1 MNLVTLQDRVPTT
14 TSLIIADVFDKRPNH
29 VIRDI
34 EALITEMLT
43 STQVSTEP
51 KIGPSNE
58 TTTDAF
64 TKLKIEP
71 SNEINTSDYFVEST
85 YKDSTGR
92 TLPMYIVT
100 EEGFAL
106 LAMGFT
112 GRKALEFKIRFL
124 NEFKRLQKENQRLQL
139 ENTKLLEQRIER
151 QREDYRLLKG
161 ELGGD
166 VVEYYTNKLSDT
178 EFDLRQAQAERDNF
192 LNKLA
197 ATKPPTKD
205 ERREVAMKAADKA
218 LKTRNAG
225 IVKAVSKILKET
237 KTIRARLRVFEC
249 AGDFVLANSLV
260 VAQYFGRR
268 HTTDEDLVS

>member
-1 MNLVTLQDRVPTT
+1 MNKTINNPLVAVEIDGVTKNMPMIEVAETNTANSLVVAQYFGRRHTLVISDVEE
-14 TSLIIADVFDKRPNH
+14 LI
-29 VIRDI
+29 
-34 EALITEMLT
+34 
-43 STQVSTEP
+43 
-51 KIGPSNE
+51 GNE
-58 TTTDAF
+58 SPIVAEF
-64 TKLKIEP
+64 AAKHFLK
-71 SNEINTSDYFVEST
+71 DT
-85 YKDSTGR
+85 YMGANGQAR
-92 TLPMYIVT
+92 PMYHMT
-100 EEGFAL
+100 QSGFAKL
-106 LAMGFT
+106 VSRWN
-112 GRKALEFKIRFL
+112 GREAEEFMVRYIERFDD
-124 NEFKRLQKENQRLQL
+124 LQL
-139 ENTKLLEQRIER
+139 ENTRLLEQQIER

-178 EFDLRQAQAERDNF
+178 EFDLRQARAERDNF

-249 AGDFVLANSLV
+249 AGDFVLANGLDGV
-260 VAQYFGRR
+260 EDMVRGLAYM
-268 HTTDEDLVS
+268 TDEDLVS